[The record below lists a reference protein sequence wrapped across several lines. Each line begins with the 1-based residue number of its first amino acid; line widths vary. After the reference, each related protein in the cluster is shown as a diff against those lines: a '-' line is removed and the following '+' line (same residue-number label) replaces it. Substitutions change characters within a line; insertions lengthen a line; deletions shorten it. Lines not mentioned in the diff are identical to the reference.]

1 MRSAF
6 LLLLAAA
13 LPARAGVP
21 SPLIVPQ
28 PKRVVFAG
36 AGFSLAKEGLGYRL
50 ETHGGPD
57 PGQRLIAAI
66 RDWGDELERS
76 SGVRLRPE
84 LRPRVRA
91 GLLLNLEPPGRI
103 KPEGY
108 SLEIGSKSIRLRAS
122 DESGIYH
129 GLQTLRQL
137 LISAPGRPLE
147 FAGARIEDWPSLRFR
162 GVHLF
167 VGKNALPFHRKLLE
181 RILARYKMN
190 SLVLE
195 CEFSQWKS
203 HPEVHVPGS
212 MSLADLKKDVDYA
225 RARFIEPIPL
235 INTYGHSGW
244 MFKNGS
250 NRHLS
255 LENGEPGAYDPGNPR
270 VYDFV
275 FDVFQEAIAIFEP
288 KILHIGHDEIE
299 PATSDRLSA
308 GKGDPFNQDVGR
320 ITTWLQ
326 GRGVRPMLW
335 GDMLLHPS
343 EGGAGVRNEL
353 TSVHAGTREIAEGRR
368 RALARQTLVAD
379 WRYGPGKE
387 QRNGLSRFRKSGLEA
402 VGAAGYEPENIRG
415 WALQAIREKALG
427 TLQTTWVGFDVD
439 ESVLKREL
447 HQFTAIILA
456 AEYAWSGTKRL
467 PSQLP
472 YDPAKRFEE
481 AYGPPGP

>member
-1 MRSAF
+1 M
-6 LLLLAAA
+6 
-13 LPARAGVP
+13 V
-21 SPLIVPQ
+21 IPQ
-28 PKRVVFAG
+28 PKSAVFG
-36 AGFSLAKEGLGYRL
+36 GVGYSVGRGGLVFRL
-50 ETHGGPD
+50 ENRGGPHSL
-57 PGQRLIAAI
+57 QRLKNAVL
-66 RDWGDELERS
+66 DWGGDLERS
-76 SGVRLRPE
+76 FSVSVKSEVRPQ
-84 LRPRVRA
+84 VRA
-91 GLLLNLEPPGRI
+91 GLLLKIEPQARI

-108 SLEIGSKSIRLRAS
+108 SLDIGPKLIQLRAS

-137 LISAPGRPLE
+137 LILTPGHPPR
-147 FAGARIEDWPSLRFR
+147 FAGVRIEDWPSLRFR

-195 CEFSQWKS
+195 CESSQWKS
-203 HPEVHVPGS
+203 HPEIHVPGS
-212 MSLADLKKDVDYA
+212 MSLDDLKKDVDYA
-225 RARFIEPIPL
+225 RAKYIEPIPL

-255 LENGEPGAYDPGNPR
+255 LENGEPGAYNPDNPR

-275 FDVFQEAIAIFEP
+275 FDVFQEAIAIFKP
-288 KILHIGHDEIE
+288 KIFHIGHDEIE

-308 GKGDPFNQDVGR
+308 GKGDPFNQDVAR

-326 GRGVRPMLW
+326 RRGVRPMLW

-343 EGGAGVRNEL
+343 DGGPEIRNEL
-353 TSVHAGTREIAEGRR
+353 TSVHAGTWEIAESRR
-368 RALARQTLVAD
+368 SELSKQTLVAD

-387 QRNGLSRFRKSGLEA
+387 GRNGLSRFRRLGLEA
-402 VGAAGYEPENIRG
+402 VGAAGYDPENIRG

-439 ESVLKREL
+439 ESVLRREL
-447 HQFTAIILA
+447 QQFTAIILA

-481 AYGPPGP
+481 DYGPR